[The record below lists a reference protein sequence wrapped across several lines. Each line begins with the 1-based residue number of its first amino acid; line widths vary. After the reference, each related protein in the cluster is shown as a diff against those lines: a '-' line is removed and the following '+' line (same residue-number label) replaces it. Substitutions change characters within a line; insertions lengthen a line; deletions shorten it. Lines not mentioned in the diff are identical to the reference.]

1 MSIGK
6 LNLLSLLSFA
16 FLFTWTSCDDDDDNV
31 LPERD
36 SGELRIEITDA
47 PVDDPLIEAVYVT
60 ISDLKINGASFP
72 EFTKKTINLLDLQD
86 GKTELLG
93 ITGIEVGEYEE
104 ISLVVDGASS
114 ELVTYVEDVNGEIH
128 GILQESVVLDKS
140 YDFEIV
146 KDSVLQLVVDF
157 DLRKALNRTSDS
169 LNLYQFVEEG
179 ALVEALRVVNKNEAG
194 EINGE
199 VSNPGNSDQ
208 VIAFIYE
215 KGEFAEGAE
224 TSLNADSLRFANAV
238 TSATVHSDGGFLF
251 PYLNPG
257 EYELHFA
264 SYAVDE
270 SNQLEFEGL
279 LETDVSGG
287 FDILDIEIEP
297 NTETTINL
305 SLGELL
311 PL

>member
-6 LNLLSLLSFA
+6 SNLLSLLSFA

-47 PVDDPLIEAVYVT
+47 PVDDPLIESVYVT

-72 EFTKKTINLLDLQD
+72 EFTKKTINLLELQD

-104 ISLVVDGASS
+104 ISLVIEGEPS
-114 ELVTYVEDVNGEIH
+114 ELVTYVEDVNGDIH
-128 GILQESVVLDKS
+128 GMLQETVTLDKR

-146 KDSVLQLVVDF
+146 KDSALQLVIDF
-157 DLRKALNRTSDS
+157 DLRKALTRTTDS
-169 LNLYQFVEEG
+169 LDLYQFVEEG
-179 ALVEALRVVNKNEAG
+179 ALVEALRVIDKDEAG

-208 VIAFIYE
+208 VVAFIYE
-215 KGEFAEGAE
+215 KGDFAEGVE
-224 TSLNADSLRFANAV
+224 SELNTDSLRFANAV
-238 TSATVHSDGGFLF
+238 TSAFVHSDGGFLF

-264 SYAVDE
+264 SFAVDE
-270 SNQLEFEGL
+270 NNQLEYEGL

-287 FDILDIEIEP
+287 FDILDITIEP